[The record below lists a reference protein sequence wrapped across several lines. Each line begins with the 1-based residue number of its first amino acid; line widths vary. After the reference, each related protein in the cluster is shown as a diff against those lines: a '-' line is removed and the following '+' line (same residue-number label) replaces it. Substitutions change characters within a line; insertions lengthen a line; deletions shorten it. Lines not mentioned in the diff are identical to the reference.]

1 MDSFAESTLLCC
13 AVDNRP
19 IPPCIVNKVSEFV
32 RSVEFDFSHF
42 MLSFSPHLLILDER
56 KPRFAATLPLPLL
69 CERLVHEVLTGN
81 DESLIQCLPKLHL
94 CSDSASFFCFIHP
107 FIIRG
112 LGSIILQ
119 HADKGFQATVFVL
132 FSYLLKEARARLEWL
147 PTSLS
152 VSRVIPSSQ
161 IVDTATAFLQLY
173 FDRLTRST
181 FLPPLL
187 EVIAQLSAFSIS
199 TASLQS
205 VVRFFRLLTRLLSI
219 SHPTNQSIALL
230 ILSKLCAPANAG
242 LVLDLCRWGV
252 VALVVKAVEAS
263 SSLDEYEMGVTIL
276 GSILQTLTL
285 SRSIDEMTNFD
296 FSVNDDHNTT
306 KTIEIVV
313 VSFGEV
319 DGATAQRRLASDEK
333 P

>member
-1 MDSFAESTLLCC
+1 MKTNGRSENQRSFRNQLQLRIPTVLEKTNFKLRWPNSSNNFVDGLVRRIQHYLFSAALLCC

-19 IPPCIVNKVSEFV
+19 IPPCIVNKVS
-32 RSVEFDFSHF
+32 DQ
-42 MLSFSPHLLILDER
+42 LL
-56 KPRFAATLPLPLL
+56 
-69 CERLVHEVLTGN
+69 
-81 DESLIQCLPKLHL
+81 
-94 CSDSASFFCFIHP
+94 CFIHP

-219 SHPTNQSIALL
+219 SHPSLRIRQMPIF
-230 ILSKLCAPANAG
+230 G
-242 LVLDLCRWGV
+242 L
-252 VALVVKAVEAS
+252 
-263 SSLDEYEMGVTIL
+263 
-276 GSILQTLTL
+276 
-285 SRSIDEMTNFD
+285 
-296 FSVNDDHNTT
+296 
-306 KTIEIVV
+306 
-313 VSFGEV
+313 
-319 DGATAQRRLASDEK
+319 
-333 P
+333 